1 MSTTLAKMAVKERRH
16 GRGGS
21 RELRNLDKS
30 FNETV
35 GQRLRA
41 ARLSLGLSQT
51 ELAQRLG
58 LSYQQV
64 QKYEVGTNG
73 LSLSR
78 ALQMAGA
85 LGISVDRLMPDSPQ
99 PATLVSGEGPDPM
112 ALDRGTRRMA
122 RLYHSLPSRKR
133 ALVKQFAELLA
144 NATLDESDDA
154 EAA

>member
-1 MSTTLAKMAVKERRH
+1 MSTSIAKMAVKERRH

-21 RELRNLDKS
+21 RELRDLDKN
-30 FNETV
+30 FNESV
-35 GQRLRA
+35 GERLRA
-41 ARLSLGLSQT
+41 ARLTLGLSQT

-85 LGISVDRLMPDSPQ
+85 LGISLDRLMPDAPQ
-99 PATLVSGEGPDPM
+99 PNAAGEGQDPM

-122 RLYHSLPSRKR
+122 RLYHGLPPRKR

>member
-1 MSTTLAKMAVKERRH
+1 MSTSLARVAVKERRH

-21 RELRNLDKS
+21 RELRDLDKN

-35 GQRLRA
+35 GERLRA

-85 LGISVDRLMPDSPQ
+85 LGISLDRLMPDAPQ
-99 PATLVSGEGPDPM
+99 PTAAGEGQDPM

-122 RLYHSLPSRKR
+122 RLYHGLPPRKR
-133 ALVKQFAELLA
+133 ALVKQFAELLS

>member
-1 MSTTLAKMAVKERRH
+1 MSTSIAKMAVKERRH

-21 RELRNLDKS
+21 RELRDLDKN
-30 FNETV
+30 FNESV
-35 GQRLRA
+35 GERLRA

-85 LGISVDRLMPDSPQ
+85 LGVTLDRLMPDAPQ
-99 PATLVSGEGPDPM
+99 PSAAGEGQDPM

-122 RLYHSLPSRKR
+122 RLYHGLPPRKR

-144 NATLDESDDA
+144 NATLDDADDA

>member
-1 MSTTLAKMAVKERRH
+1 MSTSVAKMAVKERRH

-21 RELRNLDKS
+21 RELRDLDKN
-30 FNETV
+30 FNESV
-35 GQRLRA
+35 GERLRA

-85 LGISVDRLMPDSPQ
+85 LGITLDRLMPDAPQ
-99 PATLVSGEGPDPM
+99 PTASGEGQDPM

-122 RLYHSLPSRKR
+122 RLYHGLPSRKR
-133 ALVKQFAELLA
+133 ALVKQFAELLS

>member
-1 MSTTLAKMAVKERRH
+1 MSTSVAKMAVKERRH

-21 RELRNLDKS
+21 RELRDLDKN

-35 GQRLRA
+35 GERLRA

-85 LGISVDRLMPDSPQ
+85 LGITLDRLMPDAPQ
-99 PATLVSGEGPDPM
+99 PTAGGDGQDPM

-122 RLYHSLPSRKR
+122 RLYHGLPPRKR
-133 ALVKQFAELLA
+133 ALVKQFAELLS
-144 NATLDESDDA
+144 NATLDEGEDA